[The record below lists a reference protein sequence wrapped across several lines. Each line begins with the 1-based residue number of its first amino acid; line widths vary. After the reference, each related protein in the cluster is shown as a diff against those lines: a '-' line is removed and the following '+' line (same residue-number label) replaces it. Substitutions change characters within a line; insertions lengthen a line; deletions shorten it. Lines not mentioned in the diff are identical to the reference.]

1 MSMGIGGSAVKVM
14 EDAETVIYEYGGY
27 NLNEPRFR
35 NEERVR
41 DGSITITKSCF
52 AEPDIHEKIKKTP
65 GGRKKLVVKRIP
77 VGVDFRKMI
86 KDGLIKVENCG
97 NCWQT
102 VDEVDN
108 ADIAAIRVLS
118 EIFQEYQVNGEIPEH
133 ISYHT

>member
-1 MSMGIGGSAVKVM
+1 MSMGIGGFAVKVL

-27 NLNEPRFR
+27 NLNEPQFR

-41 DGSITITKSCF
+41 DGSITIPKSCF
-52 AEPDIHEKIKKTP
+52 AEPDIHEKVKKMP

-77 VGVDFRKMI
+77 AGVDFRKMI
-86 KDGLIKVENCG
+86 KDGLIEVENCK

-102 VDEVDN
+102 SDEVDN
-108 ADIAAIRVLS
+108 ADIAAIRILY